1 MGRECAAAKQR
12 LDFFSHVDPE
22 KRVRH
27 EPSCWGAQALLLG
40 FTAWRHGLWRL
51 LPHHAA

>member
-1 MGRECAAAKQR
+1 MRGSETLAG
-12 LDFFSHVDPE
+12 LFFSHVDPE

-27 EPSCWGAQALLLG
+27 APSWCFAQALLLG